1 MTRLCVSLPVVLWL
15 ALAGCAHVTYVPAT
29 RALVDQ
35 PAWKTLSAQHRVTV
49 RVQRLGGTDTRS
61 LRGLV
66 AVQRPDRF
74 RLRALGPA
82 GLTLFD
88 LLVRGGVPKVVSAIR
103 RPEQGVSGKALDE
116 VIHSLA
122 ADLACAYFLTPA
134 PDGRTVAQ
142 RADTVEVREPGRTVV
157 LSRFAGTPATW
168 RRAEI
173 DTPKYHVTVE
183 VDEATPDAALD
194 PAMFD
199 D

>member
-1 MTRLCVSLPVVLWL
+1 MKRVVCSLGL
-15 ALAGCAHVTYVPAT
+15 ALLLAGCAHVTYVPAT
-29 RALVDQ
+29 AALVEH

-49 RVQRLGGTDTRS
+49 QVRLDKGTEQRT

-88 LLVRGGVPKVVSAIR
+88 LLVRDGVPKVVSAIR
-103 RPEQGVSGKALDE
+103 RPEQGPGGKALDE

-122 ADLACAYFLTPA
+122 DDLACAYLLEPSPGNRVVTQKGDA
-134 PDGRTVAQ
+134 
-142 RADTVEVREPGRTVV
+142 VEVREPGRTVV

-173 DTPKYHVTVE
+173 ETPKYHVTVE
-183 VDEATPDAALD
+183 VDEATPDATLD